1 MSLIGRNQDSQ
12 SLLAC
17 PGKVVLVA
25 GDSGVGKS
33 ELLRVS
39 QEDSENAL
47 APPPE
52 ALRSAPGALQRG
64 LLDSLAAAVVE
75 VTKDKSTAEHV
86 GRILVAAAGRVVDIR
101 LKDLASGVGR
111 QLLGIVSNRVSPE
124 LAGLLSNFAQ
134 QLKRFV

>member
-1 MSLIGRNQDSQ
+1 MALIGRDQDIQ
-12 SLLAC
+12 DLLSC

-33 ELLRVS
+33 ELLRVG

-75 VTKDKSTAEHV
+75 VTEEQSIAERV
-86 GRILVAAAGRVVDIR
+86 GGILVAAAGRVVDVR
-101 LKDLASGVGR
+101 LKA
-111 QLLGIVSNRVSPE
+111 VSYTH
-124 LAGLLSNFAQ
+124 
-134 QLKRFV
+134 